1 MFACPAVAGQVQ
13 TEALQAVGIYTYP
26 DPKQA
31 AAAAPLQGEEG
42 RPGFLS

>member
-13 TEALQAVGIYTYP
+13 MEALQEVRIYTYP

-31 AAAAPLQGEEG
+31 AAAAPLQVEEG
-42 RPGFLS
+42 RLGFLS